1 MNFDL
6 AGASRPAAGSGVTT
20 KAPRRAPPRA
30 VTAEQ
35 YAQLV
40 DSEPFTLSDIDTTRA
55 LRIDDELLRLAA
67 AIHGS
72 RPEAQETSWLEWKS
86 SLDLS
91 TKEGKFTVAKA
102 VLGFANRSVEDA
114 RLNCGGVAY
123 MVVGVEP
130 GAAAGIPA
138 IDHADLTPGIKTYA
152 ATPRFT
158 PRTIRFEGVEVLVVV
173 VEPPEP
179 GDSQHTL
186 QKQYDKFHAGIVF
199 HRGAARTAPAGTK
212 EVEMLERRLL
222 QGAQRA
228 ELDLTLTATA
238 DPLTR
243 LSIERENFEDWLRRH
258 ETYVRANSGK
268 PADRPPPR
276 PKPQPNPASPAWAAY
291 DTFSSLGDITGS
303 FGMLRYA
310 DPKDAEEFDRRV
322 ADYLAKLRSRLMDHV
337 LRQIVDDDD
346 ANTVHF
352 RVGNDTDDAVSGV
365 QLMVRIR
372 KGGVLVRTY
381 PPSVPDLP
389 TLPKWPDPLDKMLAN
404 ARAGL
409 GRAEIPDF
417 FPRAGS
423 VVDTGDAFEVTWDV
437 GDLRPRERSA
447 DFTLTIVAGIDAP
460 EEISVEMIASAMDR
474 RGIRTKTEQ
483 ITVLPEAW
491 TIDDFYDAEPQD

>member
-1 MNFDL
+1 M
-6 AGASRPAAGSGVTT
+6 
-20 KAPRRAPPRA
+20 
-30 VTAEQ
+30 
-35 YAQLV
+35 V
-40 DSEPFTLSDIDTTRA
+40 DSEPLTLSDIDTTRA
-55 LRIDDELLRLAA
+55 LRTDDELLRLVA

-186 QKQYDKFHAGIVF
+186 QKQYDKFHAGTVF

-222 QGAQRA
+222 QGAQRS
-228 ELDLTLTATA
+228 ELELVLTAA
-238 DPLTR
+238 AEPLMR
-243 LSIERENFEDWLRRH
+243 LSVERSQLEDWLRRH
-258 ETYVRANSGK
+258 ETYVRANSG
-268 PADRPPPR
+268 RPPAAPPR
-276 PKPQPNPASPAWAAY
+276 RPNPRNPMEIGQFAAL
-291 DTFSSLGDITGS
+291 DSVQL
-303 FGMLRYA
+303 FGRYVNPEDSA
-310 DPKDAEEFDRRV
+310 EFDRRV
-322 ADYLAKLRSRLMDHV
+322 ADYLATLRGRLLDHV

-346 ANTVHF
+346 ANTVRF
-352 RVGNDTDDAVSGV
+352 QVVNDTDDAVSGV

-389 TLPKWPDPLDKMLAN
+389 TLPKWPDPMDQIRAN
-404 ARAGL
+404 ALAGMTRAQV
-409 GRAEIPDF
+409 PDF
-417 FPRAGS
+417 FPHAGS
-423 VVDTGDAFEVTWDV
+423 VADKGDSFEVTWDV
-437 GDLRPRERSA
+437 GDLRPRERSG
-447 DFTLTIVAGIDAP
+447 DFTLTIVAGTAAP
-460 EEISVEMIASAMDR
+460 QDVSVEMIASAMDR
-474 RGIRTKTEQ
+474 RGIRTKTQ
-483 ITVLPEAW
+483 HVKVAPETW
-491 TIDDFYDAEPQD
+491 TLDDFYNAEPEG